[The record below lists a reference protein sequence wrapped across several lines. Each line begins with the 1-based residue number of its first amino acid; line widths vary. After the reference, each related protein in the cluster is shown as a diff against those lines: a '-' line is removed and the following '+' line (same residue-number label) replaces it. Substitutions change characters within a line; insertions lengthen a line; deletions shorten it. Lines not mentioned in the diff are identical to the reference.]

1 MPSTD
6 PPMIT
11 RAPKPFGFSPA
22 YMPNG
27 RPVITAINRAQDA
40 SSTVAG
46 KRSAIKESAGR
57 PNIKEFP
64 RSPDKAAVKNFQY

>member
-1 MPSTD
+1 
-6 PPMIT
+6 
-11 RAPKPFGFSPA
+11 
-22 YMPNG
+22 MPNG

-64 RSPDKAAVKNFQY
+64 KSPDKAPVKNFQY